1 MAVGTQKDYYA
12 MLGVS
17 RQAKPEE
24 IRKAYRR
31 LARKHHPDLNPGSK
45 TAEEKFKGISEAY
58 EILSDEKKRKIYDQ
72 FGFYADNIPAG
83 GYGPAAPGSAGAP
96 GFDFSGFDFSEQGPE
111 VEKPGGFGSSFRD
124 LFSQVFARGGEA
136 EGPPGPQRGIDIEH
150 RLHLGFWDAIRGT
163 QVRLTAA
170 RQESCPSCKGTGAT
184 SGVQTDCAACRG
196 SGKATRQH
204 GAMRFSVTC
213 PHCGGSGRQRRRCAA
228 CGGKGQTQKPESF
241 EVRIPPGVDTGSR
254 VRIPGKGNAGIGGGG
269 PGDLYIVTEVEPHPV
284 YERKGDNI
292 YVKVPVTVT
301 EAALGARVEVPTI
314 DGPTTIKIPPGTQSG
329 QKLRLR
335 GKGTPSLRANVRGDQ
350 FVEVQVV
357 VPRVADERTKEILRE
372 LARLN
377 PEDPRKDLK
386 KTS

>member
-1 MAVGTQKDYYA
+1 M
-12 MLGVS
+12 
-17 RQAKPEE
+17 
-24 IRKAYRR
+24 
-31 LARKHHPDLNPGSK
+31 
-45 TAEEKFKGISEAY
+45 
-58 EILSDEKKRKIYDQ
+58 
-72 FGFYADNIPAG
+72 
-83 GYGPAAPGSAGAP
+83 
-96 GFDFSGFDFSEQGPE
+96 
-111 VEKPGGFGSSFRD
+111 
-124 LFSQVFARGGEA
+124 
-136 EGPPGPQRGIDIEH
+136 
-150 RLHLGFWDAIRGT
+150 HLGFWDAIRGT
-163 QVRLTAA
+163 QVRLTVA
-170 RQESCPSCKGTGAT
+170 RQEPCPSCKGTGAT

-301 EAALGARVEVPTI
+301 EAALGAKVEVPTI
-314 DGPTTIKIPPGTQSG
+314 DGPTTIKVPPGTQSG

-335 GKGTPSLRANVRGDQ
+335 GKGTPSLRGEARGDQ

-357 VPRVADERTKEILRE
+357 VPHVADERTKEILRE
-372 LARLN
+372 LAQLN

-386 KTS
+386 GST